1 MYNRIY
7 PFNYS
12 LNASKN
18 EINRRVYFIKMHN
31 KAIET
36 IKSGQVQLRASPQ
49 EGINYYLTKI
59 EELKLEI
66 LEFISW
72 CTELEKRQHK

>member
-1 MYNRIY
+1 
-7 PFNYS
+7 
-12 LNASKN
+12 
-18 EINRRVYFIKMHN
+18 MHN